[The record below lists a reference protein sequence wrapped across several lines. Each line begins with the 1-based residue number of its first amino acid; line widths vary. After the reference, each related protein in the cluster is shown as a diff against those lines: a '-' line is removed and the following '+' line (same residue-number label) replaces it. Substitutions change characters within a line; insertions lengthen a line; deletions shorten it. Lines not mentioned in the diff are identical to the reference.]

1 MNSNRFNS
9 YGGGTRERL
18 EIDDRGKSGE
28 ERGSNERGRGV
39 GLNGRGNNGRGSRFR
54 GGRGSNTVKGKG
66 KGLILFLIVILGL
79 IVLLYINSEKGF
91 VNLKDIV
98 NVSQEEGVTHLIN
111 STKKLNREAQINSGY
126 AEELPEVYET
136 NNIFDG
142 YGALTLGDKV
152 YLVYV
157 YTLDSEKDELFNLF
171 IESYGKDIPVYPVD
185 INELNYDLGYGLLD
199 HEDSKRFEEPH
210 FIMYKRV
217 SGEESEPVG
226 IYYEDALGVV
236 TDDFNHYR
244 ELYESE
250 NGWK

>member
-1 MNSNRFNS
+1 MNGNRFNS

-28 ERGSNERGRGV
+28 ERVGSNERGRVRGNTV
-39 GLNGRGNNGRGSRFR
+39 GGGRYRGRRGNNNS
-54 GGRGSNTVKGKG
+54 GKG
-66 KGLILFLIVILGL
+66 KGLILFLIVVLSI

-91 VNLKDIV
+91 INFKDMV

-111 STKKLNREAQINSGY
+111 STKKLNRDAQINSGY
-126 AEELPEVYET
+126 TEELPEVYET

-152 YLVYV
+152 YIVYV

-185 INELNYDLGYGLLD
+185 INEVNYDLGYGLLD
-199 HEDSKRFEEPH
+199 HEDTKRFEEPH

-217 SGEESEPVG
+217 SGEDSEPVG

-244 ELYESE
+244 EVYESE